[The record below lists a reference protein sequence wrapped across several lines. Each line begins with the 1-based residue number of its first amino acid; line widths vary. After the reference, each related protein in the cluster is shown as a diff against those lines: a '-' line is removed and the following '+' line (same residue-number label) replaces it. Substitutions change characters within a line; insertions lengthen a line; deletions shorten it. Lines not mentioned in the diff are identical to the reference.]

1 MIIDTKEASR
11 RLGVCRTRV
20 QQLLIAG
27 RIPGA
32 KKIGGDMRGTWVIE
46 VSDDG
51 PPCVLPPRGDH
62 GIS

>member
-27 RIPGA
+27 RIPG
-32 KKIGGDMRGTWVIE
+32 KKIGRRYGEHGLLRFPTMGRLA
-46 VSDDG
+46 
-51 PPCVLPPRGDH
+51 CYRQRGDH